1 MQIKRQ
7 HLIVL
12 AYVGAGIFVAW
23 ERSYLT
29 LPILKIVGSV
39 VLAILFWWLLL
50 LGVNLHI
57 H

>member
-1 MQIKRQ
+1 MNLKRQ
-7 HLIVL
+7 HLLVL
-12 AYVGAGIFVAW
+12 VYIGVGIFVAW